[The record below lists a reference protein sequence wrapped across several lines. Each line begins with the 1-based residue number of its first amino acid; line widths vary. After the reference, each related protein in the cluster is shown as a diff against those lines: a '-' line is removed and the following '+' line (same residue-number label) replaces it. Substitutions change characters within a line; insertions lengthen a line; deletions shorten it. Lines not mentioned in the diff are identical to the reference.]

1 MKLRYADIQ
10 GFMSMDNIP
19 RKPHRLPLGDVTVLL
34 GANGSGKSNVLAFF
48 KMLHSLSLGNLS
60 NFVGKYGADRLLH
73 YGPKYTRHIDYM
85 MFFDDDAE
93 ITYQARLAHSLSDG
107 VYFVDERPELAWERV
122 AYGQK
127 APDTY
132 GSVKFRKYIDSDGIQ
147 CISGH
152 YFVTANEKKLGESG
166 LPLHGNEVSKRI
178 CDFLSG
184 IHLYQFHDT
193 GESSRIRGR
202 CYIDDAQYL
211 HPDGGNLA
219 AFLKMLREHQ
229 DWNRYYERIV
239 RHIRSVMPQFGDF
252 ELTPLPSAADYVRL
266 NWHDNSGND
275 YLFDPHQLSD
285 GTLRFM
291 ALATLLL
298 QPPQL
303 LPSLIVL
310 DEPELGLHPDAIG
323 KLGGIIRMASH
334 HAQVLLA
341 TQSTRLVDEF
351 DPEEIVIVEQDNERK
366 STVLRQIDPEGL
378 RDWLDQYSLSQLWE
392 KNVLGGQ
399 P

>member
-10 GFMSMDNIP
+10 GFMSLDNIP
-19 RKPHRLPLGDVTVLL
+19 GKPHRLPLGDVTVLL

-48 KMLHSLSLGNLS
+48 KMLHSLATGDMN
-60 NFVGKYGADRLLH
+60 NFVGKYGADRLLY
-73 YGPKYTRHIDYM
+73 YGAKHTSSIS
-85 MFFDDDAE
+85 FQLNFDDGADNQYSAVLHHAIPDSLFVAE
-93 ITYQARLAHSLSDG
+93 
-107 VYFVDERPELAWERV
+107 ERIAF
-122 AYGQK
+122 GQK
-127 APDTY
+127 APAKQN
-132 GSVKFRKYIDSDGIQ
+132 SVQKKTHVLPDGTEVLMEEYFLP
-147 CISGH
+147 SGIR
-152 YFVTANEKKLGESG
+152 GESG
-166 LPLHGNEVSKRI
+166 LITDDANHSTGALIRGYLAKVGN
-178 CDFLSG
+178 
-184 IHLYQFHDT
+184 YQFHDT
-193 GESSRIRGR
+193 SENSRIRTR
-202 CYIDDAQYL
+202 VYVDDAQNL
-211 HPDGGNLA
+211 HRDGGNLA

-229 DWNRYYERIV
+229 DWNRYYDRIV

-266 NWHDNSGND
+266 NWRDNSGNG
-275 YLFDPHQLSD
+275 YLFDPHQISD

-298 QPPQL
+298 QPPEL

-323 KLGGIIRMASH
+323 KLAGIIRMASH

-351 DPEEIVIVEQDNERK
+351 DPEEIVIAERDTARN
-366 STVLRQIDPEGL
+366 STILRQLDPEGL